1 MACAPHWKYSDVVVV
16 CCRLL
21 KSCTALDTCIDLGCF
36 GIYHIL
42 SMTMCRISCASMINL
57 ILLKENIRTIINCA
71 VYIFEKKKIRYET
84 FFPFLKRPKEF
95 VPWNNQITFTFTTIS
110 DKFNSVAS
118 FRLVFYPGY
127 FDTWYTSSNLHVC
140 TTVSIP
146 AFTLEIFSLPE
157 ICLTKRIK
165 KRIRKISSDTV
176 NAHLIK
182 DCKNLARFFWNK
194 NVVIEWDKKRL

>member
-1 MACAPHWKYSDVVVV
+1 MACAPRWNYSGVVVV

-36 GIYHIL
+36 GSYNIL
-42 SMTMCRISCASMINL
+42 SMTMCRFSCASMIKP
-57 ILLKENIRTIINCA
+57 ILQKKLKEKLLIA
-71 VYIFEKKKIRYET
+71 LYIYLKKKISYET

-118 FRLVFYPGY
+118 FRLVFFPGY
-127 FDTWYTSSNLHVC
+127 FDIWYTSSNLHVC
-140 TTVSIP
+140 TTVSFP
-146 AFTLEIFSLPE
+146 AFILEVFSLPE

-165 KRIRKISSDTV
+165 TRIRKISSDTV
-176 NAHLIK
+176 NALLIK
-182 DCKNLARFFWNK
+182 DC
-194 NVVIEWDKKRL
+194 